1 MLDTTPDRG
10 RLLIG
15 LILIVLGVVALGGQ
29 VAGIDLGESG
39 WPLLVLGPG
48 LAMLVIGVLLRGPG
62 GVALSIV
69 GGITTMTGVVLLYQ
83 QLTGAWASWAYAWA
97 LVAPG
102 GVGLGMW
109 LSGVAEGDR
118 ELTENGGRVALVGL
132 GLFIGFG
139 IFFEGLLGLTTG
151 RTLFG
156 EPVLPV
162 VLVVVG
168 IAIIVYGL
176 TAGRR
181 SARL

>member
-1 MLDTTPDRG
+1 MLDSTPDRG

-15 LILIVLGVVALGGQ
+15 VVLIVLGGAALVGQ
-29 VAGIDLGESG
+29 LAGFDVGESG

-69 GGITTMTGVVLLYQ
+69 GGITTMTGFVLLYQ
-83 QLTGAWASWAYAWA
+83 QLTGAWATWAYAWA

-109 LSGVAEGDR
+109 LSGLAQGDR
-118 ELTENGGRVALVGL
+118 ELTENGGRVALVGV

-139 IFFEGLLGLTTG
+139 IFFEGFLGLTTG
-151 RTLFG
+151 RTLFD
-156 EPVLPV
+156 EPVLPAI
-162 VLVVVG
+162 LVVAGV
-168 IAIIVYGL
+168 AIIAYGL
-176 TAGRR
+176 MAGRR
-181 SARL
+181 TAGP